1 MPAEPSPLRA
11 DDVPIRVEPSG
22 AVHAR
27 GGVVRLAGIE
37 EPALVREDAAP
48 NADGPVH
55 THAAPAAAAAPRG
68 RRATRAAPPAAS
80 SSFATRRRPRRHPR
94 RHPVVVRRTRTLA
107 PVARAPV
114 VAVFV
119 AAVVALA
126 RSDRR
131 GRRPRAEVVPGQQRG
146 FHAGCVVAELVV
158 VVEIV
163 VLG

>member
-1 MPAEPSPLRA
+1 MPAEPSPLFS

-22 AVHAR
+22 AVHAW

-37 EPALVREDAAP
+37 EPALVREDASAERGRTGP
-48 NADGPVH
+48 NARGASGGGGAAGVGAPLRRLRLRPPPPRSRPVG
-55 THAAPAAAAAPRG
+55 TPVG
-68 RRATRAAPPAAS
+68 T
-80 SSFATRRRPRRHPR
+80 
-94 RHPVVVRRTRTLA
+94 PVVVRRTRTLA

-131 GRRPRAEVVPGQQRG
+131 GRRPRAEVVPGQQRVI
-146 FHAGCVVAELVV
+146 AARVVARVV